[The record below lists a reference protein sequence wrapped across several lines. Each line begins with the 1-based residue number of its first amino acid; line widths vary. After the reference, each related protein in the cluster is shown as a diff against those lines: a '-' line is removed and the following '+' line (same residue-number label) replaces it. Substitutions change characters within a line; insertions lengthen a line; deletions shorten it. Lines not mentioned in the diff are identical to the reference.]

1 VNVEVPPGTR
11 PLLLEDPSSIG
22 GYHLLGRLGIGG
34 MGVVYLAYDPS
45 AGQMVAIKTLH
56 PALADDPPSRL
67 RFRAERDFGR
77 RVSSFCIP
85 RVVNDGMDGP
95 RPYIVTE
102 YIEGAS
108 LAQRVKSR
116 GPLTGGTLE
125 AVAMAVAAALMAI
138 HAAGLAHRDLKPAN
152 VLLSPDGPR
161 VIDFGIASD
170 LDAAGGLTQSGVV
183 MGSPGWIAP
192 ERLIGGP
199 GSKASDVFGWGC
211 LVAFAATGC
220 PPFGSGTAEERTE
233 LILSDRPEL
242 RGLSEPWRGLV
253 TLALAKDPEV
263 RPSSDALLRALL
275 TERGKPAGLQSAAET
290 IAELW
295 AVPEPAEQAAPQPRS
310 SLPSPPPPP
319 GHRSTTVA
327 WVVTAAA
334 VTIALAASI
343 GGAANPDSPAGP
355 GKSSTP
361 RTERTS
367 TPRTERT
374 STTPTEPDRTWTAPP
389 DPAPSGGNRPVRTP
403 ARSAATTQP
412 PPQTTSPA
420 ISVKVKKPKKV
431 KAHGKK
437 KK

>member
-1 VNVEVPPGTR
+1 
-11 PLLLEDPSSIG
+11 
-22 GYHLLGRLGIGG
+22 
-34 MGVVYLAYDPS
+34 
-45 AGQMVAIKTLH
+45 
-56 PALADDPPSRL
+56 
-67 RFRAERDFGR
+67 
-77 RVSSFCIP
+77 
-85 RVVNDGMDGP
+85 
-95 RPYIVTE
+95 
-102 YIEGAS
+102 
-108 LAQRVKSR
+108 
-116 GPLTGGTLE
+116 
-125 AVAMAVAAALMAI
+125 MAVAAALMAI

-263 RPSSDALLRALL
+263 RPSSDDLLRALL
-275 TERGKPAGLQSAAET
+275 AERGRPTGLQSAAET

-310 SLPSPPPPP
+310 SLPSPPPSSPPPP
-319 GHRSTTVA
+319 GHRSTVVA

-343 GGAANPDSPAGP
+343 GSAANPDSPAGP

-361 RTERTS
+361 GTA
-367 TPRTERT
+367 RT
-374 STTPTEPDRTWTAPP
+374 STTPTEPDRTRTTPP
-389 DPAPSGGNRPVRTP
+389 DPAPSGRNLPVRTSAGSPP
-403 ARSAATTQP
+403 ATPRSDAATTQP
-412 PPQTTSPA
+412 SSQTTSPT